1 MSKYSLMARPKVID
15 KDEIL
20 RVARELFL
28 EKGPAATTAEIARA
42 LGISEG
48 SIFKRFPTKHELFLA
63 SMKVD
68 TPHPWAQDLEQLV
81 GQGEL
86 KENLIKVSTGIMAF
100 LRELLPRVMLA
111 WSFKEA
117 MSEHIKTMHGPQSP
131 PRMALNALSR
141 YLSAEMALGRL
152 RQTDPEVA
160 ARIFLGAI
168 WNHVFLE
175 TIEAQGEQGRALVDP
190 ELFARTL
197 VDAVWLG
204 LAPTAA
210 DKGDQG

>member
-28 EKGPAATTAEIARA
+28 KKGPAATTAEIARA

-48 SIFKRFPTKHELFLA
+48 SIFKRFSTKHELFLA
-63 SMKVD
+63 AMKVD
-68 TPHPWAQDLEQLV
+68 MPHPWAQDLEQLV

-86 KENLIKVSTGIMAF
+86 KANLTGVSTSIMAF
-100 LRELLPRVMLA
+100 LRELMPRLLLS

-117 MSEHIKTMHGPQSP
+117 MSEHIKTMHGPQTP
-131 PRMALNALSR
+131 PRLALNALSR
-141 YLSAEMALGRL
+141 FLSAEMALGRM
-152 RQTDPEVA
+152 RQTDPEIA

-175 TIEAQGEQGRALVDP
+175 TIEAYGDQQERELVDP
-190 ELFARTL
+190 GLFAQTL
-197 VDAVWLG
+197 VDAVWQG
-204 LAPTAA
+204 LAPTPLQ
-210 DKGDQG
+210 GDPR

>member
-1 MSKYSLMARPKVID
+1 MARPKVID

-28 EKGPAATTAEIARA
+28 TKGPAATTAEIARA

-48 SIFKRFPTKHELFLA
+48 SIFKRFPTKHDLFMA
-63 SMKVD
+63 SMQVD
-68 TPHPWAQDLEQLV
+68 MPRPSQDLEHLV

-86 KENLIKVSTGIMAF
+86 KENLIKVSTNIMVF
-100 LRELLPRVMLA
+100 LRELMPRLMLL

-117 MSEHIKTMHGPQSP
+117 MSEQIKTMHGPHSP
-131 PRMALNALSR
+131 PRIELNALSR
-141 YLSAEMALGRL
+141 FLSAEMALGRL
-152 RQTDPEVA
+152 RQTDPEIA

-175 TIEAQGEQGRALVDP
+175 TIESRSEEQGQPALVDP
-190 ELFARTL
+190 EDFARTL

-204 LAPTAA
+204 LAPSTA
-210 DKGDQG
+210 DRGDQG